1 MSAGIIIFEGQYMA
15 DQMRSINAAK
25 KLTEEAIELLK
36 KSSSHRNWKCPET
49 AEINR
54 VLDLISGRLNRLNTG
69 IIRTG
74 NALGRGLVSFTEL
87 EQRSET
93 QAKTLSNKLQENY
106 GFTASD
112 KNTGSN
118 ITLSTMIIPAI
129 PAGKVT
135 VSILQDWFRKL
146 HESIRNFWSNL
157 SGSGSQTTSTS
168 TSTSTATAT
177 SQTPTPAP
185 ATTPKTESKPEN
197 NSVNNNN
204 NNETPKQT
212 IWNFL
217 CDKIGNAY
225 GAAALM
231 GNLQAESGLKAGNLQ
246 NSYERSLGMADDAYT
261 SAVDDGS
268 YDNFVNDGAGYG
280 IAQWT
285 YYSRKQ
291 ALLDFAKERGTS
303 IGDINTQLEF
313 LWKELSE
320 SYTGVLNALKNA
332 SSIREASDVVL
343 KQFERPYDQSESACA
358 ARAGYAESLYFE
370 LYTA

>member
-15 DQMRSINAAK
+15 DKMRSINAAK
-25 KLTEEAIELLK
+25 NLTEEAIELIK
-36 KSSSHRNWKCPET
+36 KSSSHRSWKCPET

-54 VLDLISGRLNRLNTG
+54 GLDVISNRLNRLNMG

-74 NALGRGLVSFTEL
+74 NALGKGVVSFTEL

-93 QAKTLSNKLQENY
+93 QANTLSSKLQENY
-106 GFTASD
+106 GFNASD
-112 KNTGSN
+112 K
-118 ITLSTMIIPAI
+118 STNSDIKLPVLIIPAI
-129 PAGKVT
+129 PAGKLT
-135 VSILQDWFRKL
+135 VSILQDWFRKV
-146 HESIRNFWSNL
+146 HERIKEFWNKVC
-157 SGSGSQTTSTS
+157 GSGSQTTSTS
-168 TSTSTATAT
+168 TS
-177 SQTPTPAP
+177 QTPTPSPTPGPAP
-185 ATTPKTESKPEN
+185 SPSPAPKTESKTD
-197 NSVNNNN
+197 NNNN
-204 NNETPKQT
+204 SDSNATPKQT

-217 CDKIGNAY
+217 CEKIGNAY

-231 GNLQAESGLKAGNLQ
+231 GNLQAESGFKADNIQ
-246 NSYERSLGMADDAYT
+246 NSYEDSIGMGDDTYT

-291 ALLDFAKERGTS
+291 ALLDFARERGTS

-343 KQFERPYDQSESACA
+343 KQFERPYDQSEAACA
-358 ARAGYAESLYFE
+358 ARAGYGESIYSE